1 MDKIKKMRMR
11 EENISLYG
19 QQSIKMQLS
28 QLIWLVGISELFEH
42 SRYDSLFGLE

>member
-1 MDKIKKMRMR
+1 MEKIKKMRMR

-28 QLIWLVGISELFEH
+28 QLIWLVGISELFEENTF
-42 SRYDSLFGLE
+42 SQR